1 MDWELDTVLGWI
13 RSVGAGELANLAT
26 LAVATVGIFLTLSQL
41 TLLRRQL
48 RLEALIQITDSN
60 REILALGFAHPHL
73 WTLLD
78 ASAGAGDAGAS
89 FAQQRYLQLWTNH
102 LHLMWG
108 AHRLGMVSNGEW
120 EAYRR
125 DMAGLIRL
133 APFRQYWLGVARF
146 YPRRFRRAIS
156 ELLPGQE

>member
-1 MDWELDTVLGWI
+1 MDTILGWI
-13 RSVGAGELANLAT
+13 RTVGAGELANLAT
-26 LAVATVGIFLTLSQL
+26 LAVATVGIFLTLAQL
-41 TLLRRQL
+41 MLLRRQL

-78 ASAGAGDAGAS
+78 ASVGAGDTGGG

-108 AHRLGMVSNGEW
+108 AHRLGMVSDWEW

-125 DMAGLIRL
+125 DMEGLIRL